1 MAKRITID
9 PITRIEGHL
18 RIDVEVDNNAVS
30 NAWAS
35 CTMWRGIE
43 KILRGR
49 DPRDAWLFT
58 QRFCGVCTTV
68 HAMASVR
75 SVEDALKLEIP
86 LNAQYIRNL
95 ILIAHALHDHIV
107 HFYQLSAL
115 DWVDVLQIPKAD
127 PAATSKL
134 AESLSPWTRNS
145 RNELKAAQD
154 RVKAVASS
162 GQLGI
167 FANGYWG
174 HPAMQLSP
182 EVNLLAFSHYVQA
195 LEYQR
200 KALQVV
206 GILGSKTPHIQN
218 LTVGGVANAIDLD
231 SQSALGMDQLE
242 MIRTLLAEVVQF
254 VQQVYFVDVCA
265 VAAMYPEWFKIGSGV
280 QNYLAVPDLPLDSRG
295 SAYDL
300 PGGYIRDGNLGGSEG
315 IQDRCRIRF
324 SGKSVTEDVMHA
336 YYQGD
341 KPLHPWEGET
351 EPDVHRMGW
360 RAEIFLGE
368 GSSLQRRT
376 HAGWAAG
383 AGAGRLCAGT
393 SADAQVHRSGDRKDC
408 RDRRRS
414 RHSGCIALHA
424 GTSRGSRDSR
434 LHAGGTG
441 AEALAVA
448 GRQHLEGRLHGSQ
461 PAGVADR
468 MKCEGV
474 GTHEAPRGTLS
485 HWVVIKDEKIKN
497 YQAVVP
503 STWNA
508 SPRDQ
513 VGSAWSVRSVAAA
526 HAAGPARGTARGPAD
541 GAFVRS
547 VHGVRMSRVRSVGP
561 KDRRGE
567 DPVRTSAH
575 WRNRQRPAGRRRRGT
590 VRGAAARV
598 AV

>member
-18 RIDVEVDNNAVS
+18 RIDAEVENNSVS

-75 SVEDALKLEIP
+75 AVEDALKLEIP
-86 LNAQYIRNL
+86 PNAQYIRNL

-115 DWVDVLQIPKAD
+115 DWVDILQIPKAD
-127 PAATSKL
+127 PAKAASL

-154 RVKAVASS
+154 KVTAVAAS

-167 FANGYWG
+167 FTNGYWG
-174 HPAMQLSP
+174 HPAMRLSP
-182 EVNLLAFSHYVQA
+182 EVNLRAFSHYIQA

-231 SQSALGMDQLE
+231 SPNALGMDRLQA
-242 MIRTLLAEVVQF
+242 IKTLLDEVVAF
-254 VQQVYFVDVCA
+254 VNQVYFVDVCA
-265 VAAMYPEWFKIGSGV
+265 VAAMYPEWFRIGRGV
-280 QNYLAVPDLPLDSRG
+280 QNYLAVPDLPLDSKG

-300 PGGYIRDGNLGGSEG
+300 PGGYVLHSQGGLQTFKTASDAIFRE
-315 IQDRCRIRF
+315 
-324 SGKSVTEDVMHA
+324 SVSEDVAHA

-341 KPLHPWEGET
+341 KALHPWVGET
-351 EPDVHRMGW
+351 EPEFTGW
-360 RAEIFLGE
+360 NGDNKYSWVKAPRFKGQPMQVGPL
-368 GSSLQRRT
+368 
-376 HAGWAAG
+376 
-383 AGAGRLCAGT
+383 
-393 SADAQVHRSGDRKDC
+393 AQVLVGYTQGHPLTKKYAELAINKVGSIGKMQVTPDMLHSTLGRHAARAIRAAMLAELAQKHWQLLVDNIAKGDLTVQNAPVLPN
-408 RDRRRS
+408 
-414 RHSGCIALHA
+414 H
-424 GTSRGSRDSR
+424 
-434 LHAGGTG
+434 
-441 AEALAVA
+441 EV
-448 GRQHLEGRLHGSQ
+448 
-461 PAGVADR
+461 
-468 MKCEGV
+468 EGV

-485 HWVVIKDEKIKN
+485 HWVVIKDQKIKN

-508 SPRDQ
+508 SPRD
-513 VGSAWSVRSVAAA
+513 RSGA
-526 HAAGPARGTARGPAD
+526 HGPYEASLLGTPLARPEEPLEVLRT
-541 GAFVRS
+541 
-547 VHGVRMSRVRSVGP
+547 VHSF
-561 KDRRGE
+561 
-567 DPVRTSAH
+567 DPCMACACHTYDASG
-575 WRNRQRPAGRRRRGT
+575 RQIAT
-590 VRGAAARV
+590 VKV
-598 AV
+598 L